1 MNNTQIK
8 KVMIA
13 PSVLTAD
20 FCDMGRETERIT
32 AAGADMI
39 HCDVM
44 DGVFV
49 PNISFGPKMVADIRI
64 HTQLPL
70 DVHLMITRPER
81 YLEAFYKAGA
91 DYITV
96 HYEATDAL
104 RYCLET
110 IRSFGIKSGLVI
122 SPDTPAERVFDYLP
136 YADMVLVMSV
146 YPGFGGQKFIPSA
159 LEKLRVIANEIKSS
173 SSNVRLEIDGGV
185 GLNNVAS
192 VKEAGADTIV
202 AGSAVFNAADAKAA
216 IDALRKA

>member
-1 MNNTQIK
+1 MNNTEIK
-8 KVMIA
+8 KIMIA

-49 PNISFGPKMVADIRI
+49 PNISFGPKMVADIRK

-70 DVHLMITRPER
+70 DVHLMITRPE
-81 YLEAFYKAGA
+81 AGA

-159 LEKLRVIANEIKSS
+159 LEKLRVISNEIKSS
-173 SSNVRLEIDGGV
+173 SLNVRLEIDGGV

>member
-1 MNNTQIK
+1 MNNTEIK
-8 KVMIA
+8 KIMIA

-20 FCDMGRETERIT
+20 FCNMGRETERIT

-49 PNISFGPKMVADIRI
+49 PNISFGPKMVADIRK

-81 YLEAFYKAGA
+81 YLETFYNAGA

-159 LEKLRVIANEIKSS
+159 LSLIHI
-173 SSNVRLEIDGGV
+173 
-185 GLNNVAS
+185 
-192 VKEAGADTIV
+192 
-202 AGSAVFNAADAKAA
+202 
-216 IDALRKA
+216 